1 MVVAFKVLMQA
12 RGTLLGRMFT
22 EGRRYSSWPERAVLI
37 AVFCSA
43 TVFFE
48 EINLAVESFF
58 ETESSVLTI
67 ILLIFLVPLVSDI
80 IFRMISTLTGVR

>member
-1 MVVAFKVLMQA
+1 LVVAFNMLMQA

-22 EGRRYSSWPERAVLI
+22 EGRRYSSWPERAVLV

-43 TVFFE
+43 SVFYE
-48 EINLAVESFF
+48 KINLVVESSF
-58 ETESSVLTI
+58 ETESNVLTI
-67 ILLIFLVPLVSDI
+67 ILLIVLVPLVSDI